1 MRHMDRTLAGRVRTT
16 KIVVALAGAA
26 GLRAALGRIS
36 QKRLY
41 VAVNAESGMER
52 SFKKE
57 VDALRLGAGET
68 FRGEG
73 ILAVTKA
80 LLQSGVSYVGGYQGA
95 PVSHLLD
102 VMVDAED
109 LLSDL
114 GVHLETCTN
123 EAAAAAMLGAS
134 INYPLRGAVT
144 WKSIV
149 GTNVAADA
157 LSNLASPGV
166 IGGALIVL
174 GEDYGEGASVIQ
186 ERSYAYAM
194 KSSIWL
200 LDPRPDLPTI
210 VHMVEKGF
218 ELSEA
223 SHAPVMLDLRV
234 RACHVTGEF
243 LAKDNKRGAF
253 SGQHRLEGPPRFDYG
268 RLAHPPV
275 IFTQERLKIE
285 ERLPAAQ
292 KFIREQKLNEVI
304 PGDIDDIGIIV
315 LGGLTNGLLRAL
327 ARLDLADLYG
337 ASRLPIYVLNVAYPL
352 VSEDV
357 KDFCVGKRAVLMV
370 EEGSP
375 EYVEQ
380 QIGAI
385 LRNADIQTRVL
396 GKGCLPRSGD
406 YTSEAFIRGLAAFL
420 SETRPA
426 GIDADGVAA
435 RANAMLAHKAA
446 VSASIGDIPPRPPN
460 FCTGCP
466 ERPVF
471 AAIKLA
477 QREIGP
483 THISADI
490 GCHSFATF
498 APFSL
503 GNSILGYGMSLASA
517 AAVGPNMK
525 KRLISIMGDGGFWHN
540 GLITGVASNM
550 FNKGDGVLI
559 VMQNGYASA
568 TGQQYLPSSKAN
580 RSGSPTG
587 MSIEKTLRSLG
598 VTWLRTVRSYSVA
611 KMTATLMDAMRT
623 AERGLKVIIADGECM
638 LARQR
643 RIRAADAEKLD
654 RGERVVKTR
663 YGVDDEICT
672 GDHSCIRLSGCP
684 SLTVKPNPDPLRT
697 DPVAAVIESCVGCGL
712 CGEVA
717 HAAVLCPSFYRAD
730 IVSNPNWW
738 DRTLQKVRSTVIGS
752 LSGVGES
759 APSPQGGE
767 DRVRGLETLGDTR
780 TPSLQPSPPRGEG
793 VRSGA
798 PRLGA
803 FPRPL
808 TIMIAALGGEGGGVL
823 TDWIVAA
830 AASLG
835 FPVQSTSIPG
845 VAQRTGATTYHIEMV
860 PARAPSG
867 AASGKGRPILA
878 LAPGVG
884 DVDLVV
890 ASELMEAG
898 RAIVG
903 GYVTPDRTTTIASTS
918 RSYLVTEKIAMG
930 DGRYDPQ
937 RLETAVEKNSKNT
950 LLLDLEAIARSSG
963 AMINA
968 VMLGT
973 IAATG
978 GLPIPAEAFEA
989 AIRADGKAV
998 QANLRGFRAGLE
1010 AARAGSQRR
1019 ADPRKR
1025 YLAPSSTLADLE
1037 SEIAAVPEVAR
1048 AFMTEGVRRL
1058 AAYQDLAYARLYL
1071 DRLKPIRDADAKAAA
1086 GGKLLAET
1094 ARHLAV
1100 RMSYEDVI
1108 RVAQVKI
1115 DPSRFARITREMGV
1129 RPEQTFTVTEFLKPG
1144 VEEFC
1149 SVLPP
1154 WLARRILGLAE
1165 RYPAFGRAHL
1175 AMAVNTRSIF
1185 GYLRFY
1191 VLAKLRGFRPKT
1203 FRFQQEQRAIEAW
1216 LRSIAQ
1222 AAALSGELALEIA
1235 ECARLIKGYGDTHA
1249 RGTGNY
1255 RLITSQVIAPALAG
1269 QMPARKAADAIA
1281 NARTAALLDPE
1292 GEALSQCLA
1301 DLAAPPV
1308 HAIAAE

>member
-1 MRHMDRTLAGRVRTT
+1 LVRFGKNGYMGRGF
-16 KIVVALAGAA
+16 AWY
-26 GLRAALGRIS
+26 
-36 QKRLY
+36 RL
-41 VAVNAESGMER
+41 MER

-57 VDALRLGAGET
+57 VDALRLGAGAT

-109 LLSDL
+109 LLADL
-114 GVHLETCTN
+114 GVHVETCTN

-210 VHMVEKGF
+210 VDMVEKGF

-243 LAKDNKRGAF
+243 IAKDNKRGAY
-253 SGQHRLEGPPRFDYG
+253 SGQHRLAGPPRFEYG

-285 ERLPAAQ
+285 QRLPAAQ
-292 KFIREQKLNEVI
+292 KFIREQKLNETI
-304 PGDIDDIGIIV
+304 AGDLAEIGIIV

-337 ASRLPIYVLNVAYPL
+337 VSRIPIYVLNVAYPL
-352 VSEDV
+352 VPEDV
-357 KDFCVGKRAVLMV
+357 KEFCAGKRAVLVV

-375 EYVEQ
+375 DYVEQ
-380 QIGAI
+380 QINVI
-385 LRNADIQTRVL
+385 LRSADINTRLL
-396 GKGCLPRSGD
+396 GKGCLPKSGD
-406 YTSEAFIRGLAAFL
+406 YTSEVLVRGIAAFL
-420 SETRPA
+420 QQVRPA
-426 GIDADGVAA
+426 GLDADAVAA
-435 RANAMLAHKAA
+435 RAEAMLAHKAGA
-446 VSASIGDIPPRPPN
+446 VAALGDIPPRPPN

-471 AAIKLA
+471 AAIKLM
-477 QREIGP
+477 QRELGP

-517 AAVGPNMK
+517 AAVSPNMD
-525 KRLISIMGDGGFWHN
+525 KRPIAVMGDGGFWHN

-587 MSIEKTLRSLG
+587 ISIEKTLRSLG
-598 VTWLRTVRSYSVA
+598 VTWLRTVRTYSVS
-611 KMTATLMDAMRT
+611 KMVATLKEAMRT

-643 RIRAADAEKLD
+643 RIRAEDADRLK

-663 YGVDDEICT
+663 YGVDDDICT

-738 DRTLQKVRSTVIGS
+738 DRTL
-752 LSGVGES
+752 
-759 APSPQGGE
+759 A
-767 DRVRGLETLGDTR
+767 RVRGPVIRWISGGTDL
-780 TPSLQPSPPRGEG
+780 SPPPLGR
-793 VRSGA
+793 RSPGTA
-798 PRLGA
+798 RREVGNVSQARAITP
-803 FPRPL
+803 FPNPLPQRAKEQSGRAASDQISIRPL
-808 TIMIAALGGEGGGVL
+808 TILIAALGGEGGGVL

-830 AASLG
+830 AASQG

-845 VAQRTGATTYHIEMV
+845 VAQRTGATTYHVEMV
-860 PARAPSG
+860 PAAWP
-867 AASGKGRPILA
+867 ASKPRPILA
-878 LAPGVG
+878 LAPGAG

-898 RAIVG
+898 RAIAAG
-903 GYVTPDRTTTIASTS
+903 FVTPDRTTTIASTS
-918 RSYLVTEKIAMG
+918 RSYLTVEKMAMG
-930 DGRYDPQ
+930 DGRYDPE
-937 RLETAVEKNSKNT
+937 RLVAAVEKNSKDM
-950 LLLDLEAIARSSG
+950 LLLDLEAIARDSG
-963 AMINA
+963 TMINA
-968 VMLGT
+968 VMLGVV
-973 IAATG
+973 AGADA
-978 GLPIPAEAFEA
+978 LPVPAEAFEA

-998 QANLRGFRAGLE
+998 EANLRGFRAGLAAALSGSQRRDQPDKRYRAASASLASLEAEIATWPE
-1010 AARAGSQRR
+1010 AARAF
-1019 ADPRKR
+1019 
-1025 YLAPSSTLADLE
+1025 
-1037 SEIAAVPEVAR
+1037 AA
-1048 AFMTEGVRRL
+1048 EGVRRL
-1058 AAYQDLAYARLYL
+1058 TGYQDVAYARLYL
-1071 DRLKPIRDADAKAAA
+1071 DRLEPIREADAKTSA

-1108 RVAQVKI
+1108 RVAQAKI
-1115 DPSRFARITREMGV
+1115 DPARFERIRRDLGLK
-1129 RPEQTFTVTEFLKPG
+1129 PEQTFTITEFLKPG
-1144 VEEFC
+1144 IEEFC
-1149 SVLPP
+1149 SILPT
-1154 WLARRILGLAE
+1154 WLAGRILALGE
-1165 RYPAFGRAHL
+1165 RWSALGAKHW
-1175 AMAVNTRSIF
+1175 AMAVATTSVS

-1191 VLAKLRGFRPKT
+1191 VLAKLRGLRRKT
-1203 FRFQQEQRAIEAW
+1203 SRFQEEQRAIETW
-1216 LRSIAQ
+1216 LSLIAQ
-1222 AAALSGELALEIA
+1222 ASALSAELALEIA
-1235 ECARLIKGYGDTHA
+1235 ECARLIKGYGDTHK
-1249 RGTGNY
+1249 RGSGNY
-1255 RLITSQVIAPALAG
+1255 RAIIARIIEPALAG
-1269 QMPARKAADAIA
+1269 GLPVRRAIDAIA
-1281 NARTAALLDPE
+1281 SARTAALLDSD
-1292 GEALSQCLA
+1292 GEALTKCLA
-1301 DLAAPPV
+1301 DLAAPFGAPA

>member
-1 MRHMDRTLAGRVRTT
+1 
-16 KIVVALAGAA
+16 
-26 GLRAALGRIS
+26 
-36 QKRLY
+36 
-41 VAVNAESGMER
+41 MER

-57 VDALRLGAGET
+57 VDALRLGEGET

-109 LLSDL
+109 LLADL
-114 GVHLETCTN
+114 GVHVETCTN

-210 VHMVEKGF
+210 VRMVEKGF

-243 LAKDNKRGAF
+243 VAKDNKRGAF
-253 SGQHRLEGPPRFDYG
+253 SGQHRLAGPPRFEYG

-275 IFTQERLKIE
+275 IFSQERLKIE
-285 ERLPAAQ
+285 QRLPAAL
-292 KFIREQKLNEVI
+292 KFIREQKLNEFI
-304 PGDIDDIGIIV
+304 AGDISEIGIIV

-337 ASRLPIYVLNVAYPL
+337 ASRIPIYVLNVGYPL
-352 VSEDV
+352 VPDEV
-357 KDFCVGKRAVLMV
+357 TEFCAGKRAVLVV

-375 EYVEQ
+375 DYVEQ
-380 QIGAI
+380 QVQVI
-385 LRNADIQTRVL
+385 LRTADIQTRVH
-396 GKGCLPRSGD
+396 GKDCLPKSGD
-406 YTSEAFIRGLAAFL
+406 YTSEIFLRGLAAFL
-420 SETRPA
+420 KATRPA
-426 GIDADGVAA
+426 AIDADAIAA
-435 RANAMLAHKAA
+435 QANAMLAHKPAIAAA
-446 VSASIGDIPPRPPN
+446 VGDIPPRPPN

-483 THISADI
+483 MHISADI

-498 APFSL
+498 APFSM

-517 AAVGPNMK
+517 AAVGPNMD
-525 KRLISIMGDGGFWHN
+525 KRAISIMGDGGFWHN

-568 TGQQYLPSSKAN
+568 TGQQYLPSSTAN
-580 RSGSPTG
+580 RSGTPTG
-587 MSIEKTLRSLG
+587 ISIEKTLRSLG
-598 VTWLRTVRSYSVA
+598 VKWLRTVRTYSVG
-611 KMTATLMDAMRT
+611 KMTATLKEAMRT
-623 AERGLKVIIADGECM
+623 AEQGLKVIIADGECM

-643 RIRAADAEKLD
+643 RIRADDAEKLK

-663 YGVDDEICT
+663 FGVDDEICT

-697 DPVAAVIESCVGCGL
+697 DPVATVIESCVGCGL

-730 IVSNPNWW
+730 IVTNPHWW
-738 DRTLQKVRSTVIGS
+738 DRTVSQLRSRVIGW
-752 LSGVGES
+752 LSRANKA
-759 APSPQGGE
+759 APSPQGREGG
-767 DRVRGLETLGDTR
+767 VRGLGPIGESR
-780 TPSLQPSPPRGEG
+780 TPTPQPSPLRGEA
-793 VRSGA
+793 VRLSEPQGNV
-798 PRLGA
+798 
-803 FPRPL
+803 RPL
-808 TIMIAALGGEGGGVL
+808 TVLIAALGGEGGGVL

-830 AASLG
+830 AASQG

-845 VAQRTGATTYHIEMV
+845 VAQRTGATTYHVEMV
-860 PARAPSG
+860 PERQSASAP
-867 AASGKGRPILA
+867 RPVLA

-890 ASELMEAG
+890 ASELLEAG
-898 RAIVG
+898 RAIASG
-903 GYVTPDRTTTIASTS
+903 FVTPDRTTTIASLS
-918 RSYLVTEKIAMG
+918 RSYLVVEKMAMS
-930 DGRYDPQ
+930 DGRYDPE
-937 RLETAVEKNSKNT
+937 RLVAAVEKNSQKT
-950 LLLDLEAIARSSG
+950 LLLDLEAIARESG

-973 IAATG
+973 IAAAGT
-978 GLPIPAEAFEA
+978 LPIPADAFEA

-998 QANLRGFRAGLE
+998 ETNLRGFRAGFA
-1010 AARAGSQRR
+1010 AARAGSRR
-1019 ADPRKR
+1019 RDEPNKR
-1025 YLAPSSTLADLE
+1025 YRAATASLADLE
-1037 SEIAAVPEVAR
+1037 SEIAAMPEAAR
-1048 AFMTEGVRRL
+1048 VFMTEGVRRL

-1071 DRLKPIRDADAKAAA
+1071 DRLKPIREADAKAAA
-1086 GGKLLAET
+1086 GGRLLTET

-1108 RVAQVKI
+1108 RVAQAKV
-1115 DPSRFARITREMGV
+1115 DPARFQRMTRELGV
-1129 RPEQTFTVTEFLKPG
+1129 KPGQTFTVTEFLKPG
-1144 VEEFC
+1144 IEEFC
-1149 SVLPP
+1149 SVLPAG
-1154 WLARRILGLAE
+1154 LARGILGFAE
-1165 RYPAFGRAHL
+1165 RHPALAAKHW
-1175 AMAVNTRSIF
+1175 AMAVNTTSVS

-1191 VLAKLRGFRPKT
+1191 VLAKLRGFRRKT
-1203 FRFQQEQRAIEAW
+1203 FRFQEEQRAIESW
-1216 LRSIAQ
+1216 LSLVAQ
-1222 AAALSGELALEIA
+1222 AVPLSAELALEIA
-1235 ECARLIKGYGDTHA
+1235 ECARLIKGYGDTHK
-1249 RGTGNY
+1249 RGSGNY
-1255 RLITSQVIAPALAG
+1255 RLIESELMRPALAG
-1269 QMPARKAADAIA
+1269 AMPPRQAADAIA
-1281 NARTAALLDPE
+1281 SARTAALLDPD
-1292 GEALSQCLA
+1292 GEALAKCLG
-1301 DLAAPPV
+1301 DIETQRS
-1308 HAIAAE
+1308 HRIAAE